1 MNYLVDLLLHIVLQR
16 LFAEGKSKN
25 WVLCSEPESP
35 LTRAEPDFLPRIVS
49 NASGVSGSGTMSMY
63 TCGQTNA
70 GTEGNEIIKPAIR
83 RA

>member
-25 WVLCSEPESP
+25 SVLCSEPESP

-49 NASGVSGSGTMSMY
+49 NASGVSGSGTMSTAY
-63 TCGQTNA
+63 QLTNNNV
-70 GTEGNEIIKPAIR
+70 GTEGNEK
-83 RA
+83 